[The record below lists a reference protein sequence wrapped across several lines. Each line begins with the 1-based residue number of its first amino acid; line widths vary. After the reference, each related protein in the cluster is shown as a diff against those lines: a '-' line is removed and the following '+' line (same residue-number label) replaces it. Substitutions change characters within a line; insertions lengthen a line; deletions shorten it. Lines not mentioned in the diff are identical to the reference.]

1 MNKSITIN
9 DLKNKDLFK
18 NIINLNDY
26 PLPKNLLISTM
37 TIICKF
43 KDTDLLVN
51 NIAEY
56 IELEPNGR
64 GIVSISLGTLPEHNR
79 RVSSDLSKRKTK
91 RKQKRKF
98 YNQVTMEIFAKNPD
112 KLINCKIFNNGT
124 IQLTGCKSVENLLC
138 VLNTLFSKLSEEI
151 SIITTKK
158 EHIYKPFA
166 TNMDNLRLDKLYFFN
181 IVMINCNFDAGY
193 KIDREELFS
202 ITKKNNIIATYEP
215 GRHACVNIKYQYIDS
230 DNVGEESKNKQI
242 SIFVFESGK
251 VIITGSSKRS
261 HIIKAYDFITNLLSL
276 NKKEILLED
285 LDDLINDH
293 PELKEF
299 L

>member
-1 MNKSITIN
+1 MNNRHTSIN
-9 DLKNKDLFK
+9 DLKNNDIFKD
-18 NIINLNDY
+18 IIDLNDY
-26 PLPKNLLISTM
+26 PLPNNLLISTM

-43 KDTDLLVN
+43 QDTSLLVS

-56 IELEPNGR
+56 IELNPDAK

-79 RVSSDLSKRKTK
+79 RIKSELSKKKTK
-91 RKQKRKF
+91 RKPKRKF
-98 YNQVTMEIFAKNPD
+98 YNQVTMEIFARNPD

-138 VLNTLFSKLSEEI
+138 VLNTLSSKLSDEI
-151 SIITTKK
+151 SIINTKK

-166 TNMDNLRLDKLYFFN
+166 TNMDNLKLDKLYFFN

-202 ITKKNNIIATYEP
+202 ITKKNNITATYEP
-215 GRHACVNIKYQYIDS
+215 GRHACVNIKYQYMCPKEIND
-230 DNVGEESKNKQI
+230 KQI

-251 VIITGSSKRS
+251 VIITGSSKRD
-261 HIIKAYDFITNLLSL
+261 HIVKAYDFITNLLL
-276 NKKEILLED
+276 INKKEILLED
-285 LDDLINDH
+285 IDDLINDH